1 MQHLGQVG
9 YRAVREQWGNRGD
22 GGGAAGTATEG
33 TATPKPDVS
42 PARLI
47 EHGAGIFGPEL
58 ELVNDRWRLRVGLG
72 EKLDPYELYDQGSG
86 RYVADE
92 SYCYQL
98 AVSPLG
104 EPGYRGGT
112 VPCQR
117 VRAVDWSLEETPD
130 AATLVLIGHLDFG
143 PEGPTN
149 IRLEHR
155 IAALGAHGEGGAVAL
170 PSSRAGQPPAEQVA
184 VRVPQDT
191 VRPVLVLLAA
201 RMCLRR
207 AGPGPAEAPCRPGY
221 RPLPSGLCSRRPLS
235 AGMDKRGRAPQPER
249 GSLAVE

>member
-155 IAALGAHGEGGAVAL
+155 IALSGPTVREELSLFHHHGQDSHRLSKLRFGFRKTL
-170 PSSRAGQPPAEQVA
+170 FDRSSFSWRPGCAFGELVPVPLRRRAGQGTDHYLAGYA
-184 VRVPQDT
+184 AADLYPQEWT
-191 VRPVLVLLAA
+191 
-201 RMCLRR
+201 
-207 AGPGPAEAPCRPGY
+207 
-221 RPLPSGLCSRRPLS
+221 S
-235 AGMDKRGRAPQPER
+235 GRAPQPER